1 MTNTPYLI
9 TTFLTLIIVSY
20 LGISSRKKVLS
31 SQDFNLGGRKFSSF
45 QVSAS
50 IIGTL
55 VGGASTIGTAQAAF
69 VSGLNGMWF
78 TLGASLGCLF
88 LGIFLA
94 KPLRNAKIQT
104 IPEFMTKYYGFRSRV
119 TSSLISS
126 LAIFIHIT
134 GQVLSSVAIITSLF
148 SINENTAVIIT
159 ILLIISYIFFGG
171 FFGSSLVGSIKTLLL
186 YTTLTYAGFI
196 ILNSYDGIGEFTS
209 FFPRDPWFNLFSNGV
224 LNGLAMGFSLVVGV
238 ASTQTYLQAIFS
250 GKSAEESRKGAFIS
264 SLLIPPI
271 GILSTLIGMY
281 MKLNHPN
288 IISKQALPLFVLEYL
303 NPVVGGIVIATLIIS
318 VVATGAGLTLGI
330 STMIS
335 RDVYPYLSN
344 SKLNDKKE
352 LLVNRLTVIVISIFV
367 TMMVF
372 FNLDSLILK
381 WAFLSMTLRGTVIFM
396 PMIFALIFKEKTPK
410 RIGFLSMIFSPF
422 IIILL
427 NLLNIKIIDPLY
439 IGLLISMFMFFYGLF
454 LKK

>member
-1 MTNTPYLI
+1 
-9 TTFLTLIIVSY
+9 
-20 LGISSRKKVLS
+20 
-31 SQDFNLGGRKFSSF
+31 
-45 QVSAS
+45 
-50 IIGTL
+50 
-55 VGGASTIGTAQAAF
+55 
-69 VSGLNGMWF
+69 
-78 TLGASLGCLF
+78 
-88 LGIFLA
+88 
-94 KPLRNAKIQT
+94 
-104 IPEFMTKYYGFRSRV
+104 
-119 TSSLISS
+119 
-126 LAIFIHIT
+126 
-134 GQVLSSVAIITSLF
+134 
-148 SINENTAVIIT
+148 
-159 ILLIISYIFFGG
+159 
-171 FFGSSLVGSIKTLLL
+171 
-186 YTTLTYAGFI
+186 
-196 ILNSYDGIGEFTS
+196 
-209 FFPRDPWFNLFSNGV
+209 LFSNGV

-352 LLVNRLTVIVISIFV
+352 LLVNRLTVIVISAFV

-410 RIGFLSMIFSPF
+410 RIGFLSMIFSPL
-422 IIILL
+422 IVILL